1 MTITIS
7 SPSQAEAMEASSTDS
22 ATKSPIPSGS
32 KGTIVLDQPVPRD
45 NSPDSRNAVNGENM

>member
-1 MTITIS
+1 
-7 SPSQAEAMEASSTDS
+7 MEASSTDS